1 VSASCVTGAASGL
14 GQAIAQRWREQARRV
29 VSVDLHSVDI
39 AADMSSP
46 GGRAAAIAGVLD
58 RSDGALDGFVPCA
71 GIGPQHPA
79 DRIVAINYFGAIA
92 MLDGLTDAL
101 AVASGRVVLISS
113 NSTTLTPGADGEL
126 AAACVEGDEAAALEL
141 AAATHPAVA
150 YAASKV
156 AIARAMRR
164 RSVALAERGVRVNA
178 VAPGPFLT
186 PLLQEGLDDPA
197 TGDLIR
203 SLPIPVGR
211 TGDPA
216 DIVEAVMWLL
226 SDGAA
231 YVHGSTLF
239 VDGGIDASLSPDR
252 FP

>member
-1 VSASCVTGAASGL
+1 MNASCVSGAASGL
-14 GQAIAQRWREQARRV
+14 GQAIAQRWRDDGRRV
-29 VSVDLHSVDI
+29 VGVDLHSVDI
-39 AADMSSP
+39 AADLASP
-46 GGRAAAIAGVLD
+46 GGRAAAIGGVLD
-58 RSDGALDGFVPCA
+58 RCDGVLDQLVPCA
-71 GIGPQHPA
+71 GVGPQHPA
-79 DRIVAINYFGAIA
+79 ERIVAINYFGAVA

-101 AVASGRVVLISS
+101 AAGSGRVVLISS
-113 NSTTLTPGADGEL
+113 NSTTLTPGADGAL
-126 AAACVEGDEAAALEL
+126 AAACVSGDEAAALEL
-141 AAATHPAVA
+141 AAGTHPAVA

-156 AIARAMRR
+156 AVARAMRR
-164 RSVALAERGVRVNA
+164 RAVVLAERGVRINA

-211 TGDPA
+211 TGEPA

-226 SDGAA
+226 SDGAR
-231 YVHGSTLF
+231 YVHGSMLF
-239 VDGGIDASLSPDR
+239 VDGGIDASLFPDR